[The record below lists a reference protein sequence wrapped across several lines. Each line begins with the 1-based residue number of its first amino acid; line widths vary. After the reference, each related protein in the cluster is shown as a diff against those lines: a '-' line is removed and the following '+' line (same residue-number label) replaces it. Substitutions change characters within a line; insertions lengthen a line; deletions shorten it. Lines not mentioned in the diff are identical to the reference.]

1 MSGQRIRARL
11 RVLATSDLHM
21 HLLPFDYF
29 AQRPAL
35 GLGLQGVAALIAR
48 HRAECGNCL
57 LLDNGDFLQG
67 NPLGDW
73 LAQNPQEIHP
83 MIEAMNRLGYDAVT
97 LGNHDFNFGL
107 RFLRQALAGARF
119 PIVTSNAR
127 LPLRSSRTLLLR
139 REFLCDD
146 GVSRPVAIGV
156 IGVMPPQTTQ
166 WDAALALR
174 MEVEDILAAAQ
185 QAVASLR
192 AQGADLIV
200 ALAHSGISAC
210 SDAPFQENAA
220 TALAAL
226 DGIDGVISGHTHL
239 VFPGPGHPD
248 DRLIDAKNGRLAG
261 KPVVMPG
268 FWGSHLGVIE
278 YEIEGTASGWQIVT
292 SSSRAEPVALA
303 QGTVSG
309 LSASVA
315 AVAQRPHVAALRDLN
330 RRIGRIETPLH
341 SYFSY
346 CGADA
351 GMRLV
356 AMTQRWHLRKMLA
369 RDARWRDL
377 PILSAVAP
385 FRSGGR
391 GGPDHF
397 TDVPAGPL
405 FASPSGRSLSVSEP
419 HDGH

>member
-57 LLDNGDFLQG
+57 LMDNGDFLQG

-119 PIVTSNAR
+119 PIVTSNVR

-139 REFLCDD
+139 RGILCDD

-174 MEVEDILAAAQ
+174 MEVEDILAAAHRP
-185 QAVASLR
+185 S
-192 AQGADLIV
+192 
-200 ALAHSGISAC
+200 
-210 SDAPFQENAA
+210 
-220 TALAAL
+220 
-226 DGIDGVISGHTHL
+226 
-239 VFPGPGHPD
+239 
-248 DRLIDAKNGRLAG
+248 
-261 KPVVMPG
+261 PVC
-268 FWGSHLGVIE
+268 
-278 YEIEGTASGWQIVT
+278 A
-292 SSSRAEPVALA
+292 
-303 QGTVSG
+303 
-309 LSASVA
+309 
-315 AVAQRPHVAALRDLN
+315 
-330 RRIGRIETPLH
+330 RRGRI
-341 SYFSY
+341 
-346 CGADA
+346 
-351 GMRLV
+351 
-356 AMTQRWHLRKMLA
+356 
-369 RDARWRDL
+369 
-377 PILSAVAP
+377 
-385 FRSGGR
+385 
-391 GGPDHF
+391 
-397 TDVPAGPL
+397 
-405 FASPSGRSLSVSEP
+405 
-419 HDGH
+419 